1 MNLARAAKSKPNAEP
16 DTPKLGLR
24 ERKQKFTKNAIW
36 DAAIDLFA
44 EKGYDNTTIDE
55 IAEAAFVSRR
65 SLFRYFE
72 SKNDLMA
79 RPIADL
85 ANSLSQAV
93 ASSPKNASAAELLRY
108 VVSVLVEEAA
118 AEPRTAK
125 VMQIAAR
132 FPAAREALQS
142 SMATVQGE
150 IEDAF
155 RRRFRDPFTVQV
167 LSSLTL
173 SALSLATHHWFASGQ
188 KDIEVSTR
196 KVFSAMAEFVK
207 DPSSN
212 KS

>member
-1 MNLARAAKSKPNAEP
+1 MNSGRAAKSKANPEP
-16 DTPKLGLR
+16 DAPKLGLR
-24 ERKQKFTKNAIW
+24 ERKQRFTKNAIW

-44 EKGYDNTTIDE
+44 EKGYDDTTIDE
-55 IAEAAFVSRR
+55 ISEAAFVSRR
-65 SLFRYFE
+65 SFFRYFE
-72 SKNDLMA
+72 SKHDLMA

-108 VVSVLVEEAA
+108 VVSVLVQEAA

-132 FPAAREALQS
+132 FPAAREALLS
-142 SMATVQGE
+142 RMTTVQGE

-155 RRRFRDPFTVQV
+155 RRRFKDPFTVQV

-173 SALSLATHHWFASGQ
+173 SALSLATHHWFAGGQ
-188 KDIEVSTR
+188 KDVEVSTR
-196 KVFSAMAEFVK
+196 KVFSAIAEFVK
-207 DPSSN
+207 EPSSN
-212 KS
+212 KG